1 MFSLDDE
8 SVICFYSVP
17 LVMPGMFFWRVR
29 RYGTK
34 CLIEGREL
42 LFYRQR
48 SKFVII
54 FSRGVLVDLER
65 SIIIG

>member
-1 MFSLDDE
+1 MCSPRTTTA
-8 SVICFYSVP
+8 ICFYSVP
-17 LVMPGMFFWRVR
+17 SVMPGMFFWRVR

-42 LFYRQR
+42 LFYRQG

-54 FSRGVLVDLER
+54 FSRGVLVEE
-65 SIIIG
+65 INYWIMY